1 MVGQEKERLS
11 ETKLTRSGIAV
22 NIVAGLKTASIFL
35 YGALILALSVSLYV
49 GCPDHGNSQYTL
61 LYITDLSM
69 TKFQLGPMSI
79 QVHDN
84 NNSSTVQ
91 FPGETSCSIVWMYNN
106 HMS

>member
-49 GCPDHGNSQYTL
+49 GCPDHGIHDTL
-61 LYITDLSM
+61 LY
-69 TKFQLGPMSI
+69 
-79 QVHDN
+79 
-84 NNSSTVQ
+84 
-91 FPGETSCSIVWMYNN
+91 
-106 HMS
+106 